1 MGLIN
6 QAGLFSGAGLVDQ
19 AGLYNE
25 AGLYVPGLFSPLSL
39 NPLLAYEAESS
50 MLATGGGAA
59 AQGDAIA
66 TLDDL
71 SPNDIDA
78 TQTTAN
84 HQPIAYDAA
93 NGGPFARFDGSDDR
107 MSFTLADPIT
117 NGTVFFATKKGSYAA
132 NLNLAAGTHDFSG
145 NKIADQYSFS
155 NDLIALLLFDYALTQ
170 SQIDQLTSYFVT
182 KGAVEDYG
190 AETNFTGAWRDCS
203 SLTQFPQD
211 AKLGTEASNVNFSQ
225 AWRSSGLTSFSTPLP
240 TATSVYQAW
249 TFCTSLESFSTDL
262 PLVTTLAQAWF
273 GCSSLISFSAALTL
287 VQNAYE
293 AWYNCSSL
301 TDFSADVFANWNPSS
316 IVSGVFN
323 ETWNA
328 CTSLTSQSV
337 ENILTSIDTSGKHA
351 TNDGTSG
358 GTELADPVIDI
369 DYDGSGLTAAT
380 TTAITNLK
388 GKGWGITI
396 NGTLQ

>member
-25 AGLYVPGLFSPLSL
+25 AGLYVPGSFSPLSL
-39 NPLLAYEAESS
+39 NPILAYEAESS

-59 AQGDAIA
+59 AQGDGIS

-71 SPNDIDA
+71 TANSIDA

-84 HQPIAYDAA
+84 HQPIAFDAA

-107 MSFTLADPIT
+107 MSFTLASPIT

-132 NLNLAAGTHDFSG
+132 NIDLAAGTHDFSG
-145 NKIADQYSFS
+145 NKIANNYNFA
-155 NDLIALLLFDYALTQ
+155 NDLVALLLFDFALSQ

-190 AETNFTGAWRDCS
+190 AITTFTNAFRGNNYTTFPSINTSSGTNFPAAWMFSYRLVS
-203 SLTQFPQD
+203 FPLIVVT
-211 AKLGTEASNVNFSQ
+211 AGSAFSYTWFNCPLLAHFPANF
-225 AWRSSGLTSFSTPLP
+225 F
-240 TATSVYQAW
+240 
-249 TFCTSLESFSTDL
+249 D
-262 PLVTTLAQAWF
+262 
-273 GCSSLISFSAALTL
+273 
-287 VQNAYE
+287 
-293 AWYNCSSL
+293 
-301 TDFSADVFANWNPSS
+301 NWNPSVIS
-316 IVSGVFN
+316 SGVFDG
-323 ETWNA
+323 TWGN
-328 CTSLTSQSV
+328 CSLTSQSV
-337 ENILTSIDTSGKHA
+337 ENILTSIDTSGRWA
-351 TNDGTSG
+351 TTNGASG
-358 GTELADPVIDI
+358 GTPLGDPVIDI
-369 DYDGSGLTAAT
+369 DYDGGTLTTAT
-380 TTAITNLK
+380 TNAISNLK